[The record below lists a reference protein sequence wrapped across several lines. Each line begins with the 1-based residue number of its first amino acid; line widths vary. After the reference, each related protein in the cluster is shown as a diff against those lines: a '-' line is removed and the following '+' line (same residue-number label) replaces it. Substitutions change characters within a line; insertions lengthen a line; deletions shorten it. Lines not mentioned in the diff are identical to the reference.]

1 MRGYPILCG
10 LLLGLAVPVAAA
22 ARDYETFDEQEALDY
37 SQRAIGTQLQD
48 HQFTAPDGT
57 TVGLASYAGRP
68 LIISLI
74 YTSCY
79 HTCPMITARLIRS
92 VEDANHTFGEDA
104 FSVVTIGFDVAKDT
118 PQRMGYFASSHGID
132 FDNWQALSADKATI
146 EALSAELG
154 FIFFSSPKGFD
165 HLAQTSIID
174 ADGRVYRHVYGASF
188 KPPAIMEPLKS
199 LIFGAKAAAYSLEGL
214 INRVK
219 LFCTIYDPKSD
230 RYRFDYS
237 LFVAMIIGALCLSG
251 VAIVLV
257 REWRRSSRHR
267 NP

>member
-10 LLLGLAVPVAAA
+10 LLLGLFVPAAA
-22 ARDYETFDEQEALDY
+22 FASDYETFDEQEALEY
-37 SQRAIGTQLQD
+37 SQSAIGTKLSD
-48 HQFTAPDGT
+48 HQFTASDGT
-57 TVGLASYAGRP
+57 TVGLAGYAGRP
-68 LIISLI
+68 LVISLI

-79 HTCPMITARLIRS
+79 HTCPMITARLLRGI
-92 VEDANHTFGEDA
+92 DAATETFGADA
-104 FSVVTIGFDVAKDT
+104 FSVVTIGFDVENDT
-118 PQRMGYFASSHGID
+118 PQRMGHFATSHGID
-132 FDNWQALSADKATI
+132 FDNWQALSTDKATI
-146 EALSAELG
+146 DALSAELG

-174 ADGRVYRHVYGASF
+174 AEGKLYRHVYGASF
-188 KPPAIMEPLKS
+188 KPPAIMEPLKT
-199 LIFGAKAAAYSLEGL
+199 LIFGGAASSYSLEGL
-214 INRVK
+214 VNRVK

-257 REWRRSSRHR
+257 REWRRTSRHR
-267 NP
+267 KP